1 MMILDILISFIVVVL
16 SIVLICGI
24 SIAIVSIH
32 EYIQKKL
39 GKERYDN
46 VVGRIVLIAV
56 VSVLVSV
63 MTAIVYGII
72 FT

>member
-1 MMILDILISFIVVVL
+1 MILDILISFIIVVL

-46 VVGRIVLIAV
+46 VVGHIVLIAV
-56 VSVLVSV
+56 VSVLVSM